1 MDDRNNNN
9 DLPNSTTFETKQQSD
24 KLKRLNEE
32 LQSDLDRIR
41 EFIIKVKTKHIE
53 LTNEN
58 EQLHET
64 VKKLRDELETA
75 KRLLEQK

>member
-1 MDDRNNNN
+1 MDECKNKD

-24 KLKRLNEE
+24 NLKRLNEE

-41 EFIIKVKTKHIE
+41 EFIIKVKTKHIQ

-58 EQLHET
+58 KQLHAT
-64 VKKLRDELETA
+64 VEKLRDELETA